1 MGQFSEGKE
10 KGNSESELINELH
23 FVPKLIKK
31 YEKKKKNKGSTLRRQ
46 ENHVQRCGRENRCK
60 VDIDSSA
67 HS

>member
-31 YEKKKKNKGSTLRRQ
+31 YEKKKEKQRI
-46 ENHVQRCGRENRCK
+46 HVKKTRKSRAEMRK
-60 VDIDSSA
+60 RK
-67 HS
+67 